1 MKRREVLR
9 LLATGTAL
17 QLAPHQLFALAKEVR
32 SLLDGQ
38 VSLGTLNPHQYA
50 TVKTMA
56 EIIIPRTNTPGAT
69 DVKTAEFIDLMLT
82 EWYDDAERKRFF
94 GGLEDVDLRSTAL
107 FGKSFVDS
115 SAGQQAEIL
124 RALGETL
131 PDMANAPRRQ
141 NLTGRG
147 SIAGENFY
155 SMFRQ
160 LTLTAYYT
168 SEDGA
173 TKELHFE
180 MVPGDYNGCGE
191 LPISKEVPQK

>member
-1 MKRREVLR
+1 MQRREVLR

-17 QLAPHQLFALAKEVR
+17 QLAPHQLFGLVREVR
-32 SLLDGQ
+32 SLMDGQ

-56 EIIIPRTNTPGAT
+56 ELIIPRTNTPGAT

-82 EWYDDAERKRFF
+82 EWYEDAERKRFL
-94 GGLEDVDLRSTAL
+94 GGLEDVDLRSTTL
-107 FGKSFVDS
+107 FGKAFVDS

-131 PDMANAPRRQ
+131 VDNAHASRRQ
-141 NLTGRG
+141 SLTGRG
-147 SIAGENFY
+147 AAAGKNFY

-168 SEDGA
+168 SEAGA
-173 TKELHFE
+173 TQELHFE
-180 MVPGDYNGCGE
+180 IVPSDYNGCGE
-191 LPISKEVPQK
+191 LPIAKEAPQK